1 MNGCHLLGLWLLGV
15 RMNKANRMHINQTA
29 DHCMKYESY
38 LWHDDRAFA
47 GIIVVVVVATIN
59 K

>member
-1 MNGCHLLGLWLLGV
+1 
-15 RMNKANRMHINQTA
+15 MNKANRMHINQTA

-47 GIIVVVVVATIN
+47 GIIVAAII
-59 K
+59 KCDISSDLALWWRFLF